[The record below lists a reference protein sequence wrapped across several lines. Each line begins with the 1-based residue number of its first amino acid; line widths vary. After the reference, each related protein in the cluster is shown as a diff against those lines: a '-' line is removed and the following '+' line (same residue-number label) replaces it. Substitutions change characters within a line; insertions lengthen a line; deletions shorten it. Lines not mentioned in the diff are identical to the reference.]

1 MLQLLVYTLQL
12 VLTTVS
18 CLNSLCGHI
27 NEPFEFGKV
36 WLESVWHAC
45 VNIVQFFQCCCS
57 IDPVPSLKQVDT
69 YKKQLEK
76 LKVRISINWQNK
88 VILNGL
94 FTWGY
99 ENIFVASFGQR
110 SKLFRM
116 SCPWMLCPWI
126 ILFLVRV
133 KHGKQAKWKWVFHA
147 MSKRGR

>member
-99 ENIFVASFGQR
+99 ENIFVASVLVKDQSYFECLR
-110 SKLFRM
+110 S
-116 SCPWMLCPWI
+116 PWI

-147 MSKRGR
+147 MSKWGR

>member
-99 ENIFVASFGQR
+99 ENIFVASVLVKDQSYFECPR
-110 SKLFRM
+110 S
-116 SCPWMLCPWI
+116 PWI

-147 MSKRGR
+147 MSKWGR